1 MKLFSTVSD
10 YLSRWV
16 DDVVAVIMAARSRLG
31 GGRTI
36 TLLERP
42 DGVFAAEPS
51 ATRSKAKR
59 QAVALRFEGG
69 RVVGVGAAD
78 VAAALRGASVELVMQ
93 PTHYLFRPL
102 ELPARAAEFLGG
114 VVRGQIDRLT
124 PWPAERALFGWSE
137 PDASSGGSITVTVA
151 AMAKDSM
158 APYLEALDREGIRSI
173 AVAAMRPDR
182 PESERPIT
190 VIDRD
195 LRGGADDRRV
205 RRVVVATLI
214 AALMLAALTTL
225 AGGFLGMQLEAQQ
238 DDLARRVAER
248 RTAMLAARSAQ
259 GDPLSAAERVLIDKK
274 YQTPSVAIVLEVLS
288 RLLPDHTY
296 VTELRIEGGSMRVV
310 GFTADAPGLIRLFEQ
325 SEHFTGATFFAPTT
339 RAPGD
344 SGYRFNIEAR
354 LRPTF
359 TL

>member
-1 MKLFSTVSD
+1 MSVFNTISD

-16 DDVVAVIMAARSRLG
+16 DDVVTVVIAVRSRLG
-31 GGRTI
+31 GMRTI

-42 DGVFAAEPS
+42 DGVFSAEPRT
-51 ATRSKAKR
+51 ARSKGKSE
-59 QAVALRFEGG
+59 AVALRFEGG
-69 RVVGVGAAD
+69 RVVSVGAAD
-78 VAAALRGASVELVMQ
+78 VTAALRGASVELVMQ

-124 PWPAERALFGWSE
+124 PWPVERAVFGWSE

-151 AMAKDSM
+151 AMAKDSI
-158 APYLEALDREGIRSI
+158 APYLEALDREGIRSV
-173 AVAAMRPDR
+173 AVSAMRPDR
-182 PESERPIT
+182 PAAERPIT

-195 LRGGADDRRV
+195 LRGGADDRHV
-205 RRVVVATLI
+205 RRAVVGVLI
-214 AALMLAALTTL
+214 ASLMLAAVATV
-225 AGGFLGMQLEAQQ
+225 AGAFVGMQLEAQQ
-238 DDLARRVAER
+238 DDLARRVTER

-259 GDPLSAAERVLIDKK
+259 GDPTSAAERALIDKK
-274 YQTPSVAIVLEVLS
+274 YQTPSVAVVLEVLS

-296 VTELRIEGGSMRVV
+296 VTELRIEAGSMRLV

-325 SEHFTGATFFAPTT
+325 SEHFSGATFFAPTT